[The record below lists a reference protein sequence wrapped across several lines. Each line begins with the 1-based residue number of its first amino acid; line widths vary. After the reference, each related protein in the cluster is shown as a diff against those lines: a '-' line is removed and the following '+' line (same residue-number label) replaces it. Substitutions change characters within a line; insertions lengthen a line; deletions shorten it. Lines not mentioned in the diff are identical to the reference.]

1 MRSTGD
7 SVSVR
12 LYHLDGD
19 GDGEGGAATTLFY
32 GPLTEALDI
41 AAREAEAVQ
50 DGLYIATDN
59 DVIAYLDLIDF

>member
-19 GDGEGGAATTLFY
+19 GEGGAATTLFY
-32 GPLTEALDI
+32 GPLTQALEI
-41 AAREAEAVQ
+41 AACEPEEVQ